1 MSNTKTKR
9 ASFSAGSSN
18 LWVNVINLILSGI
31 AIAGVALPQTPAEIT
46 AELST
51 TLSSTGWIAVIGLI
65 IVNIGSPLYHALV
78 KGPFN
83 LKAILG
89 SSNFWVQAF
98 SLLSAFVASFGIIFP
113 AGTGDQLV
121 GAIYAK
127 DWFSLGFVLV
137 TNIMNPLIRY
147 FRDRSG
153 G

>member
-1 MSNTKTKR
+1 MSNTKTKK
-9 ASFSAGSSN
+9 ASFSTGSSN

-65 IVNIGSPLYHALV
+65 IVNIGSPLYHALA
-78 KGPFN
+78 KGSFN
-83 LKAILG
+83 FKAILG
-89 SSNFWVQAF
+89 SSNFWVQVF
-98 SLLSAFVASFGIIFP
+98 SLVSALVASFGIIFP
-113 AGTGDQLV
+113 SGTGDQLV

-127 DWFSLGFVLV
+127 DWFTLGFVLV
-137 TNIMNPLIRY
+137 TNIMNPLIRW